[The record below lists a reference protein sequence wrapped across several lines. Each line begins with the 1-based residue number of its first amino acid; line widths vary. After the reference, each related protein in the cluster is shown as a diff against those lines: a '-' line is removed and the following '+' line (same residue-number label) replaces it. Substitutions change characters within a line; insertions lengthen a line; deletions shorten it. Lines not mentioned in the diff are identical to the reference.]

1 MCVRKL
7 IVVGLLGI
15 AGTLLLAHLLSLQ
28 LAPLPS
34 IGGSNPPVMGAIT
47 APANIEAIL
56 RRSCYDCHSNETRWP
71 WYSRVAPVARLLAH
85 EVELG
90 RKEVNFSEWTSYV
103 PATRKRKLQWM
114 ERSLHERTMPPWTY
128 RLLHPDARLTDKDLT
143 MLAQWIQSQLA
154 ALQQPPQ
161 TQVSS

>member
-15 AGTLLLAHLLSLQ
+15 AGIVLLAYVLSPPR
-28 LAPLPS
+28 APLPS
-34 IGGSNPPVMGAIT
+34 IGGSNPPVTGAIT
-47 APANIEAIL
+47 APPNVEAVL

-71 WYSRVAPVARLLAH
+71 WYSRVVPVAGLLAR

-90 RKEVNFSEWTSYV
+90 RKEVNFSEWTSYM

-114 ERSLHERTMPPWTY
+114 ERSLHERAMPPWTY
-128 RLLHPDARLTDKDLT
+128 RLLHPDAQLTDKDLT
-143 MLAQWIQSQLA
+143 MLTQWIQSQLA

-161 TQVSS
+161 TQVSQ